1 MSDQKEHI
9 ARSTTLVS
17 TATLVSR
24 VFGVV
29 RELTFSH
36 LFGAGKFMDAFVAA
50 FRIPNLLR
58 DLFAEGALS
67 AAFVPVFTDT
77 LTHKGK
83 AEAFR
88 LGNLVVNALNVI
100 LAVIVIAGILL
111 APVIVD
117 LYAPGFSKIEG
128 KAELTTQMTRIM
140 FPFLLLIS
148 LAAVAM
154 GMLNSLRHFGVPAFA
169 PVLLNMGM
177 IIAGFTLCRFF
188 NPKILG
194 MAFGVLLGG
203 LGQWLVQM
211 PKLWKEGYRFQFIL
225 SFRDPGL
232 RRIMALMT
240 PAILGLAST
249 QINIFVNTLLASL
262 LPQGSV
268 SYLSYS
274 FRLMNFPLGMFG
286 VAVAT
291 VTLPVVATYAAQK
304 DIPNV
309 CATAASSLKLVLF
322 LTLPSLFFLAV
333 AARPAVSAIYQHGR
347 FGYQDTLFTAQA
359 LIFYSLGLFA
369 YSSVRVL
376 APVFYSLGRARI
388 PVLIS
393 VAAVAL
399 NIGLNLTLMKPLGF
413 KGLALA
419 TSLAALTNMGLLI
432 YVLEK
437 EVGSLRLGNLGRY
450 FLKVL
455 AAAAAMAAVIFGLQ
469 KGIALDLARS
479 ALLTRAAYLAGLF
492 VVAAGAYLI
501 LAHILKIRELG
512 LILAIL
518 KRKKTR
524 PL

>member
-9 ARSTTLVS
+9 VRSTTVVS
-17 TATLVSR
+17 SATFVSR
-24 VFGVV
+24 IFGLV
-29 RELTFSH
+29 REQTFAY
-36 LFGAGKFMDAFVAA
+36 LFGAGLAMDAFVAA

-77 LTHKGK
+77 LTNKGK
-83 AEAFR
+83 DEAFR
-88 LGNLVVNALNVI
+88 LGNLVVNALNII
-100 LAVIVIAGILL
+100 LITIVIAGILL

-117 LYAPGFSKIEG
+117 LYVPGFSRVPG

-148 LAAVAM
+148 MAAVAM

-169 PVLLNMGM
+169 PVLFNVGM
-177 IIAGFTLCRFF
+177 IAAGFALCPFF
-188 NPKILG
+188 KPKIVG
-194 MAFGVLLGG
+194 MAWGVLLGG

-211 PKLWKEGYRFQFIL
+211 PKLRREGYRFQFIF
-225 SFRDPGL
+225 SFRDPGV
-232 RRIMALMT
+232 RRIMALMA
-240 PAILGLAST
+240 PAVVGLAST
-249 QINIFVNTLLASL
+249 QVNVFVNTLLASL

-268 SYLSYS
+268 SYLNYS
-274 FRLMNFPLGMFG
+274 FRLMNLPLGIFG

-304 DIPNV
+304 DISNV

-322 LTLPSLFFLAV
+322 LTLPSIFFLSV
-333 AARPAVSAIYQHGR
+333 AAQPIIAALYQHGR
-347 FGYQDTLFTAQA
+347 FGYQDTLLTAQA
-359 LIFYSLGLFA
+359 LVFYSLGLFA

-376 APVFYSLGRARI
+376 APVFYCLGRARI

-393 VAAVAL
+393 VAAVVV
-399 NIGLNLTLMKPLGF
+399 NIGLNLALMKPMGF

-437 EVGSLRLGNLGRY
+437 KVGPLRLGDLARY
-450 FLKVL
+450 FIKVL
-455 AAAAAMAAVIFGLQ
+455 AAAAAMATVLFGLQ
-469 KGIALDLARS
+469 KGIAPDLAQS
-479 ALLTRAAYLAGLF
+479 GLLARAAYLAGLF
-492 VVAAGAYLI
+492 VVAAATYLI
-501 LAHILKIRELG
+501 LARILKIREMG
-512 LILAIL
+512 LILSIL
-518 KRKKTR
+518 KRKRTQ
-524 PL
+524 P